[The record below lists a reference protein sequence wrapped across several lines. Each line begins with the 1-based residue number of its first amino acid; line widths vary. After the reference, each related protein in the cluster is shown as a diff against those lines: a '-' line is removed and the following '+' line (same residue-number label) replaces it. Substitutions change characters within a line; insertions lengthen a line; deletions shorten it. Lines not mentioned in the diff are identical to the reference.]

1 MGAEEIVPEKPV
13 KEQIRDQKRQVD
25 RSKRNLV
32 REQKKLEREKKKM
45 LGEIKKMAMK
55 GQTAGAKMLA
65 KDIVRCT
72 NQIKKI
78 DQFVGQLTAVSM
90 RITSCST
97 LNELGDAMS
106 SAAHAMTTVSQ
117 KLDPKK
123 VQQLAK
129 IVAKEDFK
137 LDMVSDMMGEAM
149 DAVGES
155 MGNEE
160 EEEELYN
167 QVLQE
172 AGVKLDGEMVGAGNE
187 ALASQVKNGPQ
198 MVGVG
203 AGGSGG
209 AGGAGGVGGAG
220 GAGGAVGGDDDLDA
234 MLASLNQK

>member
-13 KEQIRDQKRQVD
+13 REQIRDQKRQVD
-25 RSKRNLV
+25 RSSRNLV

-45 LGEIKKMAMK
+45 LVEIKKMATK

-78 DQFVGQLTAVSM
+78 DQFVGQLKAVSM

-106 SAAHAMTTVSQ
+106 NAAKAMTLVSN

-123 VQQLAK
+123 MQQLAK

-137 LDMVSDMMGEAM
+137 LDMVSDMMGESM
-149 DAVGES
+149 DTLGES

-167 QVLQE
+167 QVLAE
-172 AGVKLDGEMVGAGNE
+172 AGVKVEGEMVGPGKD
-187 ALASQVKNGPQ
+187 ALASQVNTGPQ
-198 MVGVG
+198 KQLAGVG
-203 AGGSGG
+203 AEG
-209 AGGAGGVGGAG
+209 AGGAGDVGGE
-220 GAGGAVGGDDDLDA
+220 DDLDA
-234 MLASLNQK
+234 MLKSLNQK